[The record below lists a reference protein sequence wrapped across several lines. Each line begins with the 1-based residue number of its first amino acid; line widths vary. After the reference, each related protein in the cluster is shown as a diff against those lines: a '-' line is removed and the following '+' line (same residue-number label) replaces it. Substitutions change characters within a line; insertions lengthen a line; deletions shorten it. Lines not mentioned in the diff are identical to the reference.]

1 MFSEDLARAI
11 LAERTRKATIAIRER
26 ELTIRPVELSDV
38 DRLDRLSRR
47 LAPRTLFSRFR
58 AARSPVPWP
67 AIAWFTLVDHC
78 RKEVLVA
85 IDGDE
90 IVAVARYDET
100 LCGEGSDTIEAELS
114 VTVDDAWRRRGI
126 GRQLSQRLCILARER
141 GCDAFRVKVSDDD
154 AVALDCVARL
164 APGVRMRRADGG
176 YEARFPLVP
185 GR

>member
-11 LAERTRKATIAIRER
+11 LAERTRKATVAIEHHR
-26 ELTIRPVELSDV
+26 LTIRPVELTDV

-58 AARSPVPWP
+58 AARDPVPWP

-85 IDGDE
+85 LDGDE
-90 IVAVARYDET
+90 IIAVARYDET
-100 LCGEGSDTIEAELS
+100 QGREGCDTIEAELS
-114 VTVDDAWRRRGI
+114 VTVDDAWQRRGI
-126 GRQLSQRLCILARER
+126 GRQLAQRLCILARER
-141 GCDAFRVKVSDDD
+141 GCDAFRVKVPGDDP
-154 AVALDCVARL
+154 AALDLAARL
-164 APGVRMRRADGG
+164 APGVHVRQSDGG

>member
-11 LAERTRKATIAIRER
+11 LAERARKATVAIRHHQ
-26 ELTIRPVELSDV
+26 LTIRPVELNDV

-47 LAPRTLFSRFR
+47 LAPRTLFSRLR

-67 AIAWFTLVDHC
+67 ALAWFALVDHC
-78 RKEVLVA
+78 SKEVLVA

-100 LCGEGSDTIEAELS
+100 PCQQGSDTIEAELS

-126 GRQLSQRLCILARER
+126 GRQLAQRLCILARER
-141 GCDAFRVKVSDDD
+141 GCDAFRVRVSDDD
-154 AVALDCVARL
+154 AVALDLAARF
-164 APGVRMRRADGG
+164 APGVRMRPADGG
-176 YEARFPLVP
+176 FEARFPLVP

>member
-11 LAERTRKATIAIRER
+11 LAERTRKATVAIRQR
-26 ELTIRPVELSDV
+26 ELTIRPVELTDV

-47 LAPRTLFSRFR
+47 LAPRSLFSRFR
-58 AARSPVPWP
+58 AAQAPVPWP

-85 IDGDE
+85 LDGDE

-100 LCGEGSDTIEAELS
+100 ACHESSATIDAELS
-114 VTVDDAWRRRGI
+114 VAVDDEWRQRGI
-126 GRQLSQRLCILARER
+126 GRQLAQRLCILARER
-141 GCDAFRVKVSDDD
+141 GCDAFRVRVSGDD
-154 AVALDCVARL
+154 AAALDLATRL
-164 APGVRMRRADGG
+164 APGVRMRPADGG
-176 YEARFPLVP
+176 YEARFPLAP

>member
-11 LAERTRKATIAIRER
+11 LAERTRKATVAIEHHR
-26 ELTIRPVELSDV
+26 LTIRPVEVTDV
-38 DRLDRLSRR
+38 DRLERMSHR
-47 LAPRTLFSRFR
+47 LAPRRLFARF
-58 AARSPVPWP
+58 ASKAPLPWP

-85 IDGDE
+85 LDGDE

-100 LCGEGSDTIEAELS
+100 PCGNGSEMIEAELS
-114 VTVDDAWRRRGI
+114 VTVDEAWRRRGI
-126 GRQLSQRLCILARER
+126 GRQLAQRLCILARER
-141 GCDAFRVKVSDDD
+141 GCDAFRVKVPGDDP
-154 AVALDCVARL
+154 AALDLAARL
-164 APGVRMRRADGG
+164 APGVQVRPSDGG

>member
-11 LAERTRKATIAIRER
+11 LAERTRKATVAIEHHR
-26 ELTIRPVELSDV
+26 LTIRPVELTDV

-47 LAPRTLFSRFR
+47 LAPRNLFSRLRSTR
-58 AARSPVPWP
+58 APLPWP

-85 IDGDE
+85 LDGDE

-100 LCGEGSDTIEAELS
+100 PCGNGSDTIEAELS

-126 GRQLSQRLCILARER
+126 GRQLAQRLCILARER
-141 GCDAFRVKVSDDD
+141 GCDAFRVKVADDD
-154 AVALDCVARL
+154 SAALDVATRL
-164 APGVRMRRADGG
+164 APGVRMRPFDGG

>member
-11 LAERTRKATIAIRER
+11 LAERTRKATVAIRQR

-38 DRLDRLSRR
+38 DRLERLSCR

-58 AARSPVPWP
+58 TADAPVPWP

-85 IDGDE
+85 LDGDE
-90 IVAVARYDET
+90 IIAVARYDEAPCT
-100 LCGEGSDTIEAELS
+100 DRSHLIEAELS
-114 VTVDDAWRRRGI
+114 VMVDDAWRRQGV
-126 GRQLSQRLCILARER
+126 GRQLAQRLCILARER
-141 GCDAFRVKVSDDD
+141 GCDAFRVKVPGDDP
-154 AVALDCVARL
+154 AALALAGRL
-164 APGVRMRRADGG
+164 APGVQVRPADGG

>member
-26 ELTIRPVELSDV
+26 QLTIRPVELTDV

-58 AARSPVPWP
+58 SARTPVPWP
-67 AIAWFTLVDHC
+67 AIAWFALVDHC
-78 RKEVLVA
+78 RKAVLVA

-100 LCGEGSDTIEAELS
+100 SCRGSDQIEAELS

-126 GRQLSQRLCILARER
+126 GRQLAQRLCILARER
-141 GCDAFRVKVSDDD
+141 GCDAFRVRVSDDD
-154 AVALDCVARL
+154 AVALELAARL
-164 APGVRMRRADGG
+164 APGVRLRPAEGG
-176 YEARFPLVP
+176 FEARFPLVP